1 MQIFA
6 CIALCLFGKRF
17 VYNLAAMQYQVFV
30 QHHSNNGYVAAVLGL
45 PHCLAEGKTKEE
57 AIANAKASLQSH
69 LAQGEV
75 VAIEVGAA
83 AKPDET
89 GNPWLDSFGAF
100 KDDPTFD
107 DFLEK
112 IAEEQRK
119 ADEQE
124 ANL

>member
-1 MQIFA
+1 
-6 CIALCLFGKRF
+6 
-17 VYNLAAMQYQVFV
+17 MQYQVFV
-30 QHHSNNGYVAAVLGL
+30 QQHSNNGYVAAVLGL
-45 PHCLAEGKTKEE
+45 PGCLAEGKTKEE

-75 VAIEVGAA
+75 VTIEVEGA
-83 AKPDET
+83 AKPET
-89 GNPWLDSFGAF
+89 GNPWLDTFGLF
-100 KDDPTFD
+100 KDDPSFD

-112 IAEEQRK
+112 IAEERRI